1 MLTMPHAVS
10 LTGLRAGLP
19 LIVAYTLISMWTVHL
34 LNALYLEYKR
44 SKVSRLSLSCICPLL
59 WCDN

>member
-44 SKVSRLSLSCICPLL
+44 SKVSIPSLPLM
-59 WCDN
+59 DMPSTTI

>member
-44 SKVSRLSLSCICPLL
+44 SKVSCLNLSWICPLL
-59 WCDN
+59 RCDK

>member
-44 SKVSRLSLSCICPLL
+44 SKVGCMGI
-59 WCDN
+59 